1 MNFVSRAGWG
11 AVPARSKTRLQAD
24 RVSMTVLHHTTGS
37 YVSAQTVR
45 QIQSFHMGPDRKWAD
60 VAYSW
65 LVAPDGTV
73 FEGRGWDWT
82 GAHTKGYNSVSVG
95 IAYVGDGRLAVP
107 EVAKRAILSV
117 ADEADVRFG
126 RLRRVGHRDVGS
138 TVCPGDVLYAWW
150 VSGPSLPSAT
160 PLESPVSAVRVP
172 PSVCVPEEGEVS
184 SERISERPS
193 GIPDLRDG
201 WRRHMDRMGWSRR
214 R

>member
-1 MNFVSRAGWG
+1 VNITSRAEWG
-11 AVPARSKTRLQAD
+11 AKPAKSQTRLQPD
-24 RVSMTVLHHTTGS
+24 RVSMIVLHHTTGS
-37 YVSAQTVR
+37 YASHATVR
-45 QIQSFHMGPDRKWAD
+45 SIQAFHQGPERKWAD
-60 VAYSW
+60 IGYSF
-65 LVAPDGTV
+65 LVAPTGEI
-73 FEGRGWDWT
+73 FEGRGWDYT
-82 GAHTKGYNSVSVG
+82 GAHARGHNSTSIG
-95 IAYVGDGRLAVP
+95 IAYIGDGRQSVP
-107 EVAKRAILSV
+107 DAAKVSILRLSV
-117 ADEADVRFG
+117 EADRRFG
-126 RLRRVGHRDVGS
+126 VLRRVGHRDVGS